1 MIVTNQF
8 KNGMTIKLKGIL
20 YSIIKFQ
27 HIKPGKGAAF
37 VRTKLKNLKSGAV
50 VDKTF
55 RPDEKVEDV
64 YLEQKKLLF
73 SYKSNHFYHFL
84 DEKTYEETVID
95 NHLLGNSKY
104 FLKENMLVTTLI
116 CDDKIVEIVLPNFIE
131 LKVAHTEPGFR
142 GNTAQGGYKPAMLET
157 GLEIQIPLFVDIGD
171 SVRIDTRTEKYMGRV

>member
-1 MIVTNQF
+1 MV
-8 KNGMTIKLKGIL
+8 IKLRDIL
-20 YSIIKFQ
+20 YSIVKFQ
-27 HIKPGKGAAF
+27 HINPGKGAAF

-55 RPDEKVEDV
+55 RPNEKVENV

-73 SYKSNHFYHFL
+73 SYKSSHFYHFL

-104 FLKENMLVTTLI
+104 FLKENMMVTTLI

-157 GLEIQIPLFVDIGD
+157 GLEIQVPLFINAGD